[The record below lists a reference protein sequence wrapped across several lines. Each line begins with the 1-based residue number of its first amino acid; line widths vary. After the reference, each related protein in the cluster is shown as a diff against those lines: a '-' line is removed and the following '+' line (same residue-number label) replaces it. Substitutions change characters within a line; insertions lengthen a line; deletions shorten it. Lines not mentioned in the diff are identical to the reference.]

1 MAPADQKT
9 MFVGPVE
16 AEEAAADGLLASS
29 SELEVPQVS
38 RGPRGWRLTH
48 VGAVAFGLATT
59 MLLGLAVTKARN
71 PCSNGLLATGNVP
84 EEKLAVNAEIQMKA
98 VTRKLNEITSK
109 SEADELVSRA
119 MTAAGKEQKA
129 KWQKR
134 QLAILPAVFQEIQD
148 YKDNQSAAD
157 TALSLQRAGRAQCI
171 FNVMEATTA
180 TFALGDDINAM
191 IRVCPAPRGGES
203 ELACQVDAG
212 ILVGYIGL
220 IAAKLSL
227 AAANCAESIE
237 VNQKIDSI
245 CAAGV
250 TGLVSALGELSAT
263 AALAAATCGPPPSL
277 STSKI
282 SELGDQTLSKGRRLL
297 IGEGTVGNGIQ
308 CGVDVEFV
316 LENIA
321 NMGLAINS
329 ATKATCKKEGL
340 DSKLNK
346 KTGLPSAL
354 CTVDVGGAIAY
365 FSQVVTFIQLAIV
378 HCMDK
383 LNVKALCG
391 AGISGIITSAAAI
404 APYGAAVHA
413 ACRYNKLAKSPTEQ
427 AAYDDADSGF
437 RRLSDHALTDI
448 AAFGLHWNL
457 TSVPKSDLHAGPS
470 HADVEQLLHL
480 MEPALGEEASTSGGL
495 RGGWPFQQ
503 PQCQ

>member
-1 MAPADQKT
+1 MAPVDQKT
-9 MFVGPVE
+9 ICVGPVE
-16 AEEAAADGLLASS
+16 AAEAEADCLLASS

-38 RGPRGWRLTH
+38 RGPRGWRLTN
-48 VGAVAFGLATT
+48 VGAVALGLATT
-59 MLLGLAVTKARN
+59 MLLGLAVMKARN

-84 EEKLAVNAEIQMKA
+84 EEKLAVNAENQMRA

-109 SEADELVSRA
+109 SEADEMVSRA
-119 MTAAGKEQKA
+119 MMAAGKEQKA

-134 QLAILPAVFQEIQD
+134 HLATLPAVFQEIQQ
-148 YKDNQSAAD
+148 YKDNKKAAD
-157 TALSLQRAGRAQCI
+157 TALNLQRAGRAQCI

-191 IRVCPAPRGGES
+191 IRVCPAPRGPES

-212 ILVGYIGL
+212 ILVAYIGL

-227 AAANCAESIE
+227 AAANCAESTE

-250 TGLVSALGELSAT
+250 SGLVSALGELSAT
-263 AALAAATCGPPPSL
+263 AALTAATCGPPPSL

-297 IGEGTVGNGIQ
+297 VGEGTVGNGIQ
-308 CGVDVEFV
+308 CMVDVEFV

-321 NMGLAINS
+321 NMGLAINGAANAPS
-329 ATKATCKKEGL
+329 CKKKSL

-354 CTVDVGGAIAY
+354 CTVDIG
-365 FSQVVTFIQLAIV
+365 
-378 HCMDK
+378 
-383 LNVKALCG
+383 
-391 AGISGIITSAAAI
+391 GISGIITSAAAI

-413 ACRYNKLAKSPTEQ
+413 ACRYNKLAKSSEEQ
-427 AAYDDADSGF
+427 AAFDGAASGF

-448 AAFGLHWNL
+448 AAFGPHWNL
-457 TSVPKSDLHAGPS
+457 TSIPKSDLHAGPS
-470 HADVEQLLHL
+470 HADVKQLLHL
-480 MEPALGEEASTSGGL
+480 MEPALGEEASISASL

>member
-1 MAPADQKT
+1 MAPADQRT
-9 MFVGPVE
+9 IFVGPDEE
-16 AEEAAADGLLASS
+16 AEAAAGGLLASS
-29 SELEVPQVS
+29 SELEQVPQVS
-38 RGPRGWRLTH
+38 RGPRAWRLTN

-59 MLLGLAVTKARN
+59 MLLGMAAMKALN

-84 EEKLAVNAEIQMKA
+84 EEKLAVNAENQMRT

-109 SEADELVSRA
+109 SEADEMVSRA
-119 MTAAGKEQKA
+119 MKAAGKEQKA
-129 KWQKR
+129 KWQTR
-134 QLAILPAVFQEIQD
+134 QLATLPNDLQQIKYYD
-148 YKDNQSAAD
+148 DNQ
-157 TALSLQRAGRAQCI
+157 TALGLKKAGTAQCI

-191 IRVCPAPRGGES
+191 IRVCPEPRGGES

-212 ILVGYIGL
+212 ILVAWIGV

-227 AAANCAESIE
+227 AAANCAESTE

-245 CAAGV
+245 CSAGV

-277 STSKI
+277 TTSKI

-308 CGVDVEFV
+308 CGVDVSFV
-316 LENIA
+316 AENIA
-321 NMGLAINS
+321 NIGLAINS
-329 ATKATCKKEGL
+329 AANGANCKGSSL
-340 DSKLNK
+340 GSNLNK

-354 CTVDVGGAIAY
+354 CTVDIGGAITY
-365 FSQVVTFIQLAIV
+365 FSQVIVFIQLAIV
-378 HCMDK
+378 HCMDF
-383 LNVKALCG
+383 LDVKALCG
-391 AGISGIITSAAAI
+391 AGISGVITSAAAI

-413 ACRYNKLAKSPTEQ
+413 ACRYNHLAKSPTEQ
-427 AAYDDADSGF
+427 AAYDSADSGF

-448 AAFGLHWNL
+448 AAFGPHWNL

-470 HADVEQLLHL
+470 HADVKQLLHL